1 MTTQTLVY
9 RSTYTISSYAKEM
22 TTKGRKWV
30 KSLLPRPCMIVS
42 VGLLLIGLAI
52 PFLMGMALIQ
62 ASLFL
67 GFVGLIFACAG
78 IVLTFYYL

>member
-1 MTTQTLVY
+1 
-9 RSTYTISSYAKEM
+9 
-22 TTKGRKWV
+22 
-30 KSLLPRPCMIVS
+30 MIVS